1 MYFFNQI
8 YFLVLVSE
16 RIVMFKVFA
25 NYVTFRTSLLCICCR
40 KTLSLNIVLFL
51 VLITQSLCN
60 YIQFYIK
67 KKSSSSGLFF
77 GKLALMKLVL
87 NEAGKS
93 LKQQI
98 PCPVSSFS
106 FVLSSDNSLYLGHDL

>member
-1 MYFFNQI
+1 M
-8 YFLVLVSE
+8 
-16 RIVMFKVFA
+16 
-25 NYVTFRTSLLCICCR
+25 
-40 KTLSLNIVLFL
+40 
-51 VLITQSLCN
+51 
-60 YIQFYIK
+60 K

-98 PCPVSSFS
+98 PCPVSCPVFRQ
-106 FVLSSDNSLYLGHDL
+106 FTVLGTRPVTCHVIKRLF